1 MKIEQNLKTTKGAFS
16 AFRFF
21 FRLGKAIVILTV
33 LISRVKITV
42 NVNGIFCKNILK
54 VFLISLRYRGMAIKD
69 KIIFYLK
76 CIP

>member
-42 NVNGIFCKNILK
+42 NVNGIFLQKYSES
-54 VFLISLRYRGMAIKD
+54 FLN
-69 KIIFYLK
+69 
-76 CIP
+76 

>member
-21 FRLGKAIVILTV
+21 FRLEKAIVILTV

-42 NVNGIFCKNILK
+42 NVNGIFLQKYSES
-54 VFLISLRYRGMAIKD
+54 FLN
-69 KIIFYLK
+69 
-76 CIP
+76 